1 MEIDFLVKDGDT
13 VEYLIKMCYDV
24 YIVRNREERV
34 LLRCLN
40 EIGFYRGIVV
50 SGDTREKDGGIADSR
65 MGLVTALLGALSTS
79 MEKISASR
87 LTSQ

>member
-1 MEIDFLVKDGDT
+1 
-13 VEYLIKMCYDV
+13 
-24 YIVRNREERV
+24 
-34 LLRCLN
+34 LN
-40 EIGFYRGIVV
+40 ELGFYRDIVV